1 MTARRPL
8 VRVGGRDQQL
18 PAGDTL
24 DLPLA
29 TTLEAGLMPSADKA
43 KLNGVQ
49 NGATANSTD
58 ATLLNRANHTGTQP
72 ASTVTGLGSAAFKNA
87 TLDANPGDVM
97 LVESGGWMGHSARTS
112 LQAPGSDTKA
122 LYEYPTAAYGFGAGG
137 YLNPAPGDYYNVLHI
152 KNVNTAFDISAAML
166 SNEFAVRRGY
176 NGAYEPWV
184 TLLHTGNTNLSNYS
198 SISQTQAAIVA
209 ATTGARVVELA
220 SASGNTVGVGDFYA
234 GALYCRLTAPSA
246 TTFTIP
252 ANSSQPIPIGA
263 EVTLRRASNANLT
276 IAAASG
282 VVINPPAGGTLV
294 MTQNMTAT
302 LKKVA
307 TNEWDLIGQTVAA

>member
-1 MTARRPL
+1 MAARRPL
-8 VRVGGRDQQL
+8 VDVGGRVKQL
-18 PAGDTL
+18 PVGDRL

-29 TTLEAGLMPSADKA
+29 TTTDPGLMAAADKA

-49 NGATANSTD
+49 NGATANSQD

-72 ASTVTGLGSAAFKNA
+72 ASSITGLGSAAFKNA
-87 TLDANPGDVM
+87 TLDSVDGDVM
-97 LVESGGWMGHSARTS
+97 MVAAGGWMGHTPRID
-112 LQAPGSDTKA
+112 LQPPGSDTTR
-122 LYEYPTAAYGFGAGG
+122 LYEYPTAVYGFGAGG
-137 YLNPAPGDYYNVLHI
+137 YVNPAPGDYYNIFHV
-152 KNVNTAFDISAAML
+152 KNSNTAFDVSGAML
-166 SNEFAVRRGY
+166 SDEFAMRRAF
-176 NGAYEPWV
+176 NGLYGPWR
-184 TLLHTGNTNLSNYS
+184 TLYHTGNFNPANYWTS
-198 SISQTQAAIVA
+198 TQTQAAIVS

-252 ANSSQPIPIGA
+252 ANSSQPIQIGA
-263 EVTLRRASNANLT
+263 EVTLRRAANANLT
-276 IAAASG
+276 IVAASG

-307 TNEWDLIGQTVAA
+307 LNEWDLIGQTVPA